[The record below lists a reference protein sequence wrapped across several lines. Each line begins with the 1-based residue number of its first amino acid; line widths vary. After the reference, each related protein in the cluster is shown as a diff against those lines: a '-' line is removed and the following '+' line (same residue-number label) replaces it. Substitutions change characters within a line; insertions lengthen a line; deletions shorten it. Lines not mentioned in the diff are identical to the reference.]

1 MFDQPQ
7 FVQYVYS
14 DVDFENSEGMFSKK
28 KPEKMKRDELIKE
41 LKKYKIEFKNEE
53 SDVELRNKVKER
65 RKSSSFLSKAK
76 NGLKIIKK
84 GLSKIKKGG
93 KVIISSTR
101 KISSL
106 GNPLNL

>member
-1 MFDQPQ
+1 MSSPHYIQ
-7 FVQYVYS
+7 FIVKDSEWQS
-14 DVDFENSEGMFSKK
+14 SEGFFSKK
-28 KPEKMKRDELIKE
+28 SPEKMKRDELIKE

-53 SDVELRNKVKER
+53 SDVDLRNKVKER

-93 KVIISSTR
+93 KVIISGTR
-101 KISSL
+101 KISSF
-106 GNPLNL
+106 GLNW